1 MFEIPQR
8 PSRNHNFSKEQK
20 WSLLLEYDKC
30 LDRGAKAAFCR
41 AAGVAPITM
50 RDWAAAREQGR
61 MTPPQPAVEPP
72 GAERSR
78 WMNSREREELNRLR
92 RENEKLR
99 AKLEKSE
106 AAVDILGK
114 ASALL
119 DALARSAA
127 ATDPHLEEK
136 EPGRPDWLATTAPER
151 PEEQSAGES
160 SSA

>member
-1 MFEIPQR
+1 MFEVPQR
-8 PSRNHNFSKEQK
+8 PSRNHRFSRAQK
-20 WSLLLEYDKC
+20 WQLLVEYDRC

-41 AAGVAPITM
+41 AVGVQPRTM

-61 MTPPQPAVEPP
+61 MVPPPEGAGPVETE
-72 GAERSR
+72 GKR
-78 WMNSREREELNRLR
+78 WMNARDRDELNRLR
-92 RENEKLR
+92 KENEKLK

-119 DALARSAA
+119 EALARSAA

-136 EPGRPDWLATTAPER
+136 NPGRLDWLEDKHD
-151 PEEQSAGES
+151 EES
-160 SSA
+160 SSE